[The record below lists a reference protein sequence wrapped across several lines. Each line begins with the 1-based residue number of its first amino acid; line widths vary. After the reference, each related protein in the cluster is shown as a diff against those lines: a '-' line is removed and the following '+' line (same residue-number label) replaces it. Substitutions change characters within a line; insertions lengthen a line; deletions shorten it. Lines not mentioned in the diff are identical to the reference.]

1 MPPSTK
7 VSSMKRTLSVQPAS
21 STAIRLA
28 SAGRMYLFRKMISQ
42 VFASI

>member
-7 VSSMKRTLSVQPAS
+7 VSSRNVTLSVHPAS
-21 STAIRLA
+21 STAIRFA
-28 SAGRMYLFRKMISQ
+28 SAGRMYLFRKMISP